1 MYMRMHDLPRP
12 LLVVMATQDEERQ
25 RSRRGY
31 WLRLARRRAG
41 LTLKQVAVD
50 MGYSLRSQTTIK
62 LWEDGK
68 RDPSDI
74 QLAKIAG
81 VYGAPVELF
90 YKPAE
95 TDEER
100 FDRWIREA
108 IAQDNRASKKTG

>member
-1 MYMRMHDLPRP
+1 
-12 LLVVMATQDEERQ
+12 MAIEDEDRQ
-25 RSRRGY
+25 RTRRGY
-31 WLRLARRRAG
+31 WLRASRRRAG
-41 LTLKQVAVD
+41 LTLKEVAQA

-62 LWEDGK
+62 LWEDGR

-81 VYGAPVELF
+81 VYGVPVELF

-100 FDRWIREA
+100 LDRWVRDALAEANREKRGRR
-108 IAQDNRASKKTG
+108 IG

>member
-1 MYMRMHDLPRP
+1 MPRP
-12 LLVVMATQDEERQ
+12 LLVVMAPEDETRQ
-25 RSRRGY
+25 RTRRGY
-31 WLRLARRRAG
+31 WLRMSRRRAG
-41 LTLKQVAVD
+41 LTLKEVAQA

-81 VYGAPVELF
+81 VYGVPVELF
-90 YKPAE
+90 YTPRD

-100 FDRWIREA
+100 LDRWVREA
-108 IAQDNRASKKTG
+108 LAEANRSAGGHARTG